1 MSDSIAFF
9 AEAVFL
15 QSQMNYDRVKMQA
28 RQCDSLVQLSQVRRK
43 KLHVSFCK
51 ELVERFGTPVEMATY
66 FRSHFDEFV
75 LQKNEFDSYR
85 FFIAEAC
92 ERSEMS
98 PVVPE

>member
-15 QSQMNYDRVKMQA
+15 QSKMNCDRAEKQA
-28 RQCDSLVQLSQVRRK
+28 IQHGSIVLLSQVRRK
-43 KLHVSFCK
+43 KLYVSFCK